1 MNELMLSL
9 LLWIGDHS
17 AYNANLTLPNLV
29 RTEQSNLCQQYGIN
43 QKDRCQ
49 AQRLA
54 GFFDKNTTIYMRIS
68 YDLDDIHH
76 QSQLLHELVHYV
88 QWANQ
93 KKDGHYCLG
102 LIEVEAYDLQ
112 DQWRKQHGLQPVL
125 SDFNRLML
133 EASCEA

>member
-17 AYNANLTLPNLV
+17 AYNAPLTLPNLV
-29 RTEQSNLCQQYGIN
+29 RTEQSNVCQNYGIT

-49 AQRLA
+49 AQRLV
-54 GFFDKNTTIYMRIS
+54 GFFDKNLTIYMRIG

-88 QWANQ
+88 QWAN
-93 KKDGHYCLG
+93 KKNDDNYCLG
-102 LIEVEAYDLQ
+102 LIELEAYNLQ
-112 DQWRKQHGLQPVL
+112 DQWRMQHGLQPVL